1 MNIVYRRATAQ
12 DVPVLHRLLVENAAN
27 DGGHFAGTEASLMQH
42 GFGPGPK
49 FRVVLAERDGETLG
63 LALFFA
69 EYSSWRG
76 SVGAFLQDLYVRPDA
91 RGLGLGRG
99 LLAAVQRDSA
109 DWGGTFLTLM
119 VHPAN
124 QNGRGFYAA
133 QGFVLRGEQHW
144 LILEYPASGRMM
156 NP

>member
-1 MNIVYRRATAQ
+1 MNIVYRRANAL
-12 DVPVLHRLLVENAAN
+12 DVPILHHLLLENAAN

-42 GFGPGPK
+42 GFGAEPK
-49 FRVVLAERDGETLG
+49 FRVMLAERGDETLG
-63 LALFFA
+63 LALFFP

-99 LLAAVQRDSA
+99 LLVAVQRESA
-109 DWGGTFLTLM
+109 DWGSTFLTLM

-144 LILEYPASGRMM
+144 LILEDPALARLMQ
-156 NP
+156 P